1 MPKIKLYSQNLASN
15 LDILAKKAG
24 GKEKLIAVLK
34 DNAYGHGL
42 SVFAPKAASL
52 GIVHAITR
60 EAKEALE
67 IEEFFQDVIVLSE
80 HKEVFFKHPKIIFAV
95 NEFEA
100 LKNVPSGARI
110 ALKVDTG
117 MHRNGI
123 KSDEIEDAC
132 AIISQKKLSLHS
144 IFTHFRSADEIS
156 GEFFW
161 QRKNFDEIKVKYADI
176 SKRYSLPKVYF
187 HSCNSA
193 ALLRC
198 NKFDEDFARVGIA
211 MYGYCDLPEVFGKF
225 ELKPVLELF
234 AKRVSTKELKIG
246 QRVGY
251 GGMFTANK
259 NMISSLYDVGYSD
272 GILRYDGKAK
282 LKTTNKSL
290 ILGRVSMDSMSI
302 NSDEEEISIF
312 NDATVWAKHFN
323 TISYDILVKLN
334 ARIAREFV

>member
-1 MPKIKLYSQNLASN
+1 MPKIKLYSQNLALN

-24 GKEKLIAVLK
+24 DKERIIAVLK

-42 SVFAPKAASL
+42 SVFAPKVASL
-52 GIVHAITR
+52 GITHAITR

-67 IEEFFQDVIVLSE
+67 IEGFFRDIIVLSE
-80 HKEVFFKHPKIIFAV
+80 HKEAFFKHPKIIFAV

-100 LKNVPSGARI
+100 LKSAPSGVHI
-110 ALKVDTG
+110 ALKIDTG

-123 KSDEIEDAC
+123 SADELDSAC
-132 AIISQKKLSLHS
+132 KLIADKKLLLHS

-161 QRKNFDEIKVKYADI
+161 QRKNFNEIKAKYADV

-211 MYGYCDLPEVFGKF
+211 MYGYCDLPEAFGSF
-225 ELKPVLELF
+225 GLKPVLELF
-234 AKRVSTKELKIG
+234 AKRISAKELQKG

-251 GGMFTANK
+251 GGVFTSDK
-259 NMISSLYDVGYSD
+259 NMLSSLYDIGYAD
-272 GILRYDGKAK
+272 GILRYDGKK
-282 LKTTNKSL
+282 ELRTTTKSL
-290 ILGRVSMDSMSI
+290 ILGRVSMDSMSV
-302 NSDEEEISIF
+302 NSDEEEISVF
-312 NDATVWAKHFN
+312 NDATVWAKYFN

-334 ARIAREFV
+334 AKISREFA